1 MTTLSDI
8 KTGCLINGIVS
19 SGAVTRESR
28 TRICYENSIFVFS
41 AN

>member
-19 SGAVTRESR
+19 SGAVTVINVEWHGDAARAKD
-28 TRICYENSIFVFS
+28 F
-41 AN
+41 